1 MKRPLFTI
9 LFMMAMTILF
19 VSALSIVNEFSLDRI
34 QRDLAMQK
42 NKSVLYAFDML
53 PQGVNEDQLSSSL
66 TTTDIPWDKAEISK
80 RMKNEIHTIR
90 LPVSVQD
97 KQLLKGSFLTVGDSA
112 EIYVRTGA
120 DHKVLA
126 YGFPMRGKGLW
137 GTISA
142 FGAVSSD
149 LTRMIGID
157 FTQQTETPGLGARIT
172 EQGFKIYFRNLNL
185 EGFSQESEPAPIVM
199 VAQKDE
205 TNMKKSTDSV
215 EAVTGAT
222 LTCNGV
228 LNMINTDLKFY
239 ITLLKRVNL

>member
-9 LFMMAMTILF
+9 LFMMAITILF
-19 VSALSIVNEFSLDRI
+19 VSALAIVNEVSLDRI

-42 NKSVLYAFDML
+42 NQFILYAFDIL
-53 PQGVNEDQLSSSL
+53 PEGVNEDRLPSSL
-66 TTTDIPWDKAEISK
+66 TTTNIPWNEAEISK

-90 LPVSVQD
+90 LPVSARD

-112 EIYVRTGA
+112 EIYVRTSA
-120 DHKVLA
+120 DHKILA

-142 FGAVSSD
+142 FSAVSSD

-185 EGFSQESEPAPIVM
+185 DGFSQESKSAPIVM
-199 VAQKDE
+199 VAKKDL
-205 TNMKKSTDSV
+205 TNMEKSTNSV
-215 EAVTGAT
+215 EAITGAT

-228 LNMINTDLKFY
+228 LNMVNTDLRFY
-239 ITLLKRVNL
+239 IALLKKLDL